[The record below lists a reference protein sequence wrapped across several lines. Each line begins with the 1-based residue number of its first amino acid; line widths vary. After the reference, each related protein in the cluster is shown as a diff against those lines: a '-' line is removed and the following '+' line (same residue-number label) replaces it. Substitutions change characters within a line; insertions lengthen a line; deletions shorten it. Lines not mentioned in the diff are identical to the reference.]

1 MHQEN
6 STLLEWLE
14 PVSPVAPARQHI
26 SWIYVDMPESS
37 MRAGRENCWYQS
49 PRTRPST
56 QYWYKFIEI
65 PFLSFAFMDT
75 AGK

>member
-6 STLLEWLE
+6 NMLLEWLE
-14 PVSPVAPARQHI
+14 PASPVAPARQHI
-26 SWIYVDMPESS
+26 SWTYVDMPESS
-37 MRAGRENCWYQS
+37 TCAGRQNCWYQS

-56 QYWYKFIEI
+56 QRWYKFIKI
-65 PFLSFAFMDT
+65 SLLLFTFTDT